1 MRETLAGIPPGPG
14 RPSSLRRHRA
24 GATARQSRG
33 PAPAAHQHA
42 SGRALARG
50 PLGKGG
56 PAKHCRAGGGN
67 ALPCRARKCA
77 AAGGVFAA
85 ADTPPPSS
93 RRGGPG
99 WACCLEVGFNWQPPA
114 VPAGPC
120 PPRLAELCRPVLP
133 YWTALPLSTPLQ
145 CAARRLPRF
154 PPPAPIPRPPAPLLP
169 AGRRSLC
176 RRTESAG
183 PGGGCRGLLRDSG

>member
-1 MRETLAGIPPGPG
+1 MP
-14 RPSSLRRHRA
+14 SLRRHRA
-24 GATARQSRG
+24 GATPRQSRG

-42 SGRALARG
+42 LGRALARG

-169 AGRRSLC
+169 AGRRSLS

-183 PGGGCRGLLRDSG
+183 PGGGGGRGLLRDSG